1 MSRVHRPITIGIAGH
16 IDHGKTALTKALT
29 HIETD
34 RLIEEK
40 TRHISIENGYA
51 FFDLETGWRVAVID
65 VPGHERFIR
74 KMIAGVAGID
84 IALVIVAADEG
95 VMPQTREHLA
105 ILELLGIV
113 PAIFVL
119 TKSDSVGKDML
130 DLVQDDLIEMIK
142 GTLYE
147 NAAFYCVD
155 SLSGRGIA
163 TLKQAIKETAMTL
176 GEKKHGDYLRLPI
189 DDVFTLH
196 GHGTIIRGTIFDG
209 RMTNR
214 DSYELLPHR
223 RQVRIKQLQVH
234 HERVNEAVVGQ
245 RVAVN
250 LLGIEQ
256 AEVKR
261 GDVLVTPA
269 VYSVTQRIDVLLHSL
284 PSLQKPLKQRMP
296 IALHIGTSQVR
307 GKLLLF
313 DRQRLEAGMSVVAQL
328 ELDGPIVTQRGDR
341 FILRCP
347 TPVETIGGG
356 EILDVDAPRHRFGKQ
371 TVQQLEALVK
381 GTPETIILAELK
393 KHRVMSAE
401 NMAEV
406 LRSFS
411 EDGGQHLLQELVVD
425 KKVIALDS
433 SYYLSYKTY
442 DYYLNSLLDS
452 LKDYHEQHPLRSGM
466 PSSEWVSRSV
476 APVAVT
482 QVLIKQLAGDK
493 QVINKG
499 SLVSRGDFVPHYP
512 KEWAKRLEQVWE
524 QLQVSGLQ
532 AEDWTQIAQQAQ
544 LIEEIAM
551 DYKYFL
557 LDSGRALQIEE
568 NRLIDRLTFDKA
580 VEQLHQKHTE
590 SLTLQEARETLQL
603 SRKYLISF
611 LELCDAL
618 KYTVREGNLRHWL

>member
-1 MSRVHRPITIGIAGH
+1 MKRPITIGIAGH

-34 RLIEEK
+34 RLAEEQA
-40 TRHISIENGYA
+40 RHISIENGYA
-51 FFDLETGWRVAVID
+51 FFDLEPGWRAAVID

-105 ILELLGIV
+105 ILELLGVV
-113 PAIFVL
+113 PTIFVL
-119 TKSDSVGKDML
+119 TKSETVHHDML
-130 DLVQDDLIEMIK
+130 ELIQDDIAETIK

-147 NAAFYCVD
+147 DAAFYCVD
-155 SLSGRGIA
+155 SLSGRGIGA
-163 TLKQAIKETAMTL
+163 LKRAIKEAAMTV

-209 RMTNR
+209 QITNQEN
-214 DSYELLPHR
+214 YELLPNR

-234 HERVNEAVVGQ
+234 HDQVNEAFAGQ

-250 LLGIEQ
+250 LAGVEQ

-269 VYSVTQRIDVLLHSL
+269 IYSVTQRIDVLLHSL
-284 PSLQKPLKQRMP
+284 PSLKKPLKQRMLVT
-296 IALHIGTSQVR
+296 LHIGTSQVR

-313 DRQRLEAGMSVVAQL
+313 DRQRLGEGLSVVAQL
-328 ELDGPIVTQRGDR
+328 ELDTPIVTQRGDR
-341 FILRCP
+341 FILRRP

-356 EILDVDAPRHRFGKQ
+356 KVLDVDASRHRFGRQ
-371 TVQQLEALVK
+371 TVEQLEALVK
-381 GTPETIILAELK
+381 GTPETIILAELEK
-393 KHRVMSAE
+393 CRVMPE
-401 NMAEV
+401 KDIREV
-406 LRSFS
+406 MRSFS
-411 EDGGQHLLQELVVD
+411 EDEGQCLLHRLTVD
-425 KKVIALDS
+425 KKVVVIDS

-442 DYYLNSLLDS
+442 SHYLNSLLDS
-452 LKDYHEQHPLRSGM
+452 LKTYHEQYPLRSGM
-466 PSSEWVSRSV
+466 PRSEWISRSSV
-476 APVAVT
+476 PTEVIQAF
-482 QVLIKQLAGDK
+482 IKQLVVDNK
-493 QVINKG
+493 VINRDF
-499 SLVSRGDFVPHYP
+499 LVSRGDFVPHCP
-512 KEWAKRLEQVWE
+512 KEWAGRLEQVRK

-532 AEDWTQIAQQAQ
+532 AEGWAEIVQQAR
-544 LIEEIAM
+544 LPEDIAT

-557 LDSGRALQIEE
+557 LDSGCALQVEE
-568 NRLIDRLTFDKA
+568 NRLMDRLVFDEA
-580 VEQLHQKHTE
+580 VERLRKKNAE
-590 SLTLQEARETLQL
+590 GFTLQEARETLQL

-611 LELCDAL
+611 LELCDVL
-618 KYTVREGNLRHWL
+618 KYTIREGNVRHWL